1 MLHPLCLWV
10 LNPATGVT
18 VALPKNH
25 SDEIAAGRGMMMYHG
40 KVESHAFGKISSTG
54 VYKALRIIRFYQR
67 QLCEVIAVD
76 GNNQDMWRK
85 MQGPPATICCS
96 KQMRCVVVDG
106 VVYFMME
113 FYTTYFEIVVL
124 PVEPGS
130 IASFYLE
137 TEKWMTVQGPEV
149 VHRHVQDGDSTY
161 SELNLQLSLADSGG
175 CLVTVHNIPPI
186 RMDLWFLTDSE
197 TGMWVKKFSLPSQF
211 IIVTVHPLLVLDD
224 GRVYTRSVNKE
235 FRSEDPGTGTCATS
249 VVTVQ
254 RSVSVPPGTKI
265 LAVGS
270 SPIQRL
276 VEFGTGRYQL
286 CLCAVPRGELRWK
299 GKNGWTG
306 SSNPISAGILDRSTP
321 PSPPGSTPPTLGAVA
336 AAAAGNDDIDAAASG
351 KDDIDAATA
360 AGNDEFAAAVA
371 CFNVATATAAGKD
384 DIDAAAAGKDDIDAA
399 AAGNDEFAT
408 AAACFNAAAAGK
420 DEFDAAAAACFN
432 ACRNPPLAAT

>member
-18 VALPKNH
+18 FALPKNH

-40 KVESHAFGKISSTG
+40 KVESHAFGEISSTG

-130 IASFYLE
+130 IASFNLE

-235 FRSEDPGTGTCATS
+235 FRSEDPGTGTCATVFEAS
-249 VVTVQ
+249 
-254 RSVSVPPGTKI
+254 RSSYKHFGIYTGN
-265 LAVGS
+265 LLS
-270 SPIQRL
+270 S
-276 VEFGTGRYQL
+276 
-286 CLCAVPRGELRWK
+286 
-299 GKNGWTG
+299 
-306 SSNPISAGILDRSTP
+306 
-321 PSPPGSTPPTLGAVA
+321 
-336 AAAAGNDDIDAAASG
+336 
-351 KDDIDAATA
+351 
-360 AGNDEFAAAVA
+360 
-371 CFNVATATAAGKD
+371 
-384 DIDAAAAGKDDIDAA
+384 
-399 AAGNDEFAT
+399 
-408 AAACFNAAAAGK
+408 
-420 DEFDAAAAACFN
+420 
-432 ACRNPPLAAT
+432 

>member
-18 VALPKNH
+18 FALPKNH

-40 KVESHAFGKISSTG
+40 KVESHAFGEISSTG

-130 IASFYLE
+130 IASFNLE

-197 TGMWVKKFSLPSQF
+197 TERCYGTAV
-211 IIVTVHPLLVLDD
+211 
-224 GRVYTRSVNKE
+224 
-235 FRSEDPGTGTCATS
+235 GTGTA
-249 VVTVQ
+249 
-254 RSVSVPPGTKI
+254 
-265 LAVGS
+265 
-270 SPIQRL
+270 
-276 VEFGTGRYQL
+276 RYQNPSRWIWPDPTAGRVWYW
-286 CLCAVPRGELRWK
+286 AVPILSLCNTTRRTEVEGQKRNFACNNRIGRDGRAARTLEALGFSIDQRRCRL
-299 GKNGWTG
+299 
-306 SSNPISAGILDRSTP
+306 LDRRRRLLEVNS
-321 PSPPGSTPPTLGAVA
+321 AVAAA

-351 KDDIDAATA
+351 KDDIDATTA

-371 CFNVATATAAGKD
+371 CFNIATATATGKD
-384 DIDAAAAGKDDIDAA
+384 DIDAAATR
-399 AAGNDEFAT
+399 NDEFAT

-432 ACRNPPLAAT
+432 ACRNPPLTPLDCFKAWPAPLSSDPTHAGMNGRCVLVT

>member
-40 KVESHAFGKISSTG
+40 KVESHAFGEISSTG

-130 IASFYLE
+130 IASFNLE

-197 TGMWVKKFSLPSQF
+197 T
-211 IIVTVHPLLVLDD
+211 DD

-235 FRSEDPGTGTCATS
+235 FRSEDPGTGTCATVFEAS
-249 VVTVQ
+249 
-254 RSVSVPPGTKI
+254 RSSYKHFERCYGT
-265 LAVGS
+265 AVGT
-270 SPIQRL
+270 
-276 VEFGTGRYQL
+276 GTARYQN
-286 CLCAVPRGELRWK
+286 PSRWIWPDPTAGRVWYRAK
-299 GKNGWTG
+299 GWD
-306 SSNPISAGILDRSTP
+306 SRSID
-321 PSPPGSTPPTLGAVA
+321 A
-336 AAAAGNDDIDAAASG
+336 AAASWIDAAASG
-351 KDDIDAATA
+351 KDDIDAA

-371 CFNVATATAAGKD
+371 CFNIATATATGKD
-384 DIDAAAAGKDDIDAA
+384 DIDAAAAGKDDIDASA
-399 AAGNDEFAT
+399 TRNDEFAT

-432 ACRNPPLAAT
+432 ACQNPPLAAT

>member
-40 KVESHAFGKISSTG
+40 KVESHAFGEISSTG

-130 IASFYLE
+130 IASFNLE

-186 RMDLWFLTDSE
+186 RMDLWFLTDS
-197 TGMWVKKFSLPSQF
+197 
-211 IIVTVHPLLVLDD
+211 
-224 GRVYTRSVNKE
+224 
-235 FRSEDPGTGTCATS
+235 
-249 VVTVQ
+249 
-254 RSVSVPPGTKI
+254 
-265 LAVGS
+265 
-270 SPIQRL
+270 
-276 VEFGTGRYQL
+276 
-286 CLCAVPRGELRWK
+286 
-299 GKNGWTG
+299 
-306 SSNPISAGILDRSTP
+306 
-321 PSPPGSTPPTLGAVA
+321 
-336 AAAAGNDDIDAAASG
+336 
-351 KDDIDAATA
+351 
-360 AGNDEFAAAVA
+360 
-371 CFNVATATAAGKD
+371 
-384 DIDAAAAGKDDIDAA
+384 
-399 AAGNDEFAT
+399 
-408 AAACFNAAAAGK
+408 
-420 DEFDAAAAACFN
+420 
-432 ACRNPPLAAT
+432 